1 MIMAVSCSRTSLLA
15 LWLWSFTLV
24 WRCCLCQ
31 TELGGHLSGSRVLT
45 LAGSPYVAAEDIHVP
60 SGSVLTVEPG
70 VTVRFGP
77 GVGLFVAG
85 ALKAQGRD
93 DQRITFTRLDGAPT
107 WNLSSR
113 LGLGIRL
120 VEGRTLNEG
129 RLELQDANDTWGT
142 VCDDGWDSRDT
153 AVACR
158 QLGYRGGGE
167 FRRFGTGTGPILL
180 DEMDCDGSELALFK
194 CRVQTLGNHDCG
206 HDEDVGLVCQG
217 PHIMR
222 PLNGWHGIEFVP
234 DRTNKDERSVLEYV
248 DIIYA
253 GISTN
258 LESVSSLRVVGV
270 APKIHKVRIKASSG
284 TGMEFDSM
292 ETPLNLTDTIVSG
305 SIVSGINITTQ
316 VGGVTL
322 RNTKLT
328 NNGEDGLRY
337 SFRHGDY
344 LPGPG
349 DFCAF
354 LPQAEAG
361 FDQYPIHLE
370 GRSSRDKDC
379 TKVFTTSPG
388 HVLTVQY
395 VKWKGVPRDDSFL
408 QVRDGP
414 DETAPAL
421 GDHNFSENMH
431 KSVTSSGNVLFMR
444 FKTKRAYDDL
454 FEIRILSSEGD
465 SVDLSL
471 DRCLLHRN
479 GGDGVVV
486 QNLQGEVKVQ
496 ETLLAS
502 NGKAGFHIASGIGN
516 VLLEKVVAQENKGNG
531 LLFDYFG
538 GKEVIKDSVVSRN
551 GKDGLASAPPQ
562 VLENL
567 EQFEVL
573 NSTFIANKGL
583 AIKLSSTC
591 SLTSSSIIITK
602 NIINSNGEGA
612 VDIGS
617 CTIGYPSKVLVK
629 ENMFRRNFGRAFV
642 IRDMNEFNLRIEGNI
657 FQDNRDT
664 TIHLISPNVRSGPV
678 DIEVVSNSF
687 FMNSGPSII
696 YVDLMNGD
704 TDEQIPAHSFIFI
717 FNVLEENTV
726 TVPFPYLIGRALS
739 NAVVVFKATNTLIEK
754 SIFDNPDSRYELSTL
769 LFSPPTRLLA
779 TRNWWGTKRKA
790 VIAARIFDYNSRY
803 TLAKVDFT
811 PYLLSP
817 DISNLTLSGSTEPA
831 NKFVLLNR
839 TIGGTIG
846 GNVVLSKR
854 LSPYVVT
861 RDINILPG
869 GKLVLEAGVRLEFL
883 MHVGMMIHGQL
894 IANGTETANI
904 TLTLHE
910 PSQDGGNVR
919 LVDGKGP
926 WEGRVEVRRGGR
938 WGTVCSKGW
947 DAVDTMILCK
957 QLGYP
962 DYYEYLSRPGPL
974 SAPILLNN
982 VSCNDQDHDIVKC
995 RSTPVGNSTCKHQD
1009 DLYVGCLRGHWS
1021 GIRFTASTG
1030 YSSLLHTVVERGG
1043 AQDNNDSPMVPSAIR
1058 VDLHN
1063 HTFKHV
1069 EIRDSAQMGM
1079 HILYTHPFRDSAEIT
1094 NVTVIDSPN
1103 IGLSMR
1109 SPTFKIINSTVSG
1122 SGRDGIVFE
1131 RPQHRDPYVTDA
1143 EDVMLPQF
1151 RHKVCS
1157 GDKTLDSNDFLYV
1170 ELDENTESV
1179 CTDTITAQE
1188 GSVIGIV
1195 VLEALLDPSEELVV
1209 TAGSP
1214 GNDSAARIV
1223 VVTDDPLDYQTQKL
1237 VATEGTITVNYKG
1250 SSSGFGLLRMLVLS
1264 IPEQTFS
1271 SESGIQV
1278 AACNMSNNR
1287 ANGIRV
1293 NFQSNE
1299 TLTTITGTN
1308 IERSGMR
1315 GLHVEKSLGNVE
1327 VALSVIHNNMY
1338 SGVIL
1343 MYYGG
1348 ALDMI
1353 RSAVT
1358 NNTNGIEFYAGYTW
1372 IGDKMPTI
1380 YHTVEDCE
1388 ISGNTEHAISVT
1400 TDHGSEKLWQLEI
1413 SGSRITHNRGDIIHI
1428 YPMQSI
1434 KGKSYPFLV
1443 FTSVEFTHN
1452 EGRVMSIYGMY
1463 SEILLQNSTFDNN
1476 FGSIIDVQDAG
1487 SVKMTIRD
1495 NKFVS
1500 NDCGDAGVLMVTGKE
1515 KRMAIS
1521 RNLFYNNTGR
1531 FVVYFQLLSQSL
1543 DDESRLITFSHNTLQ
1558 SNLYRRQDV
1567 FSDQLMSF
1575 AFGISGLM
1583 APLLRYNRF
1592 HNEDLRLELFV
1603 DIPAVSVDSEIDAR
1617 LNWWGTPEEH
1627 LLMERIFDFEDWNDR
1642 ALVEYFPFLASPADD
1657 AVVIDTMVRYR
1668 GDDTIL
1674 GGRLLDHSTLTIDRS
1689 PYYVSSDLT
1698 VMHNVTL
1705 SIEPGVEIR
1714 FAPRV
1719 GLLVLGSLLAQGT
1732 EKDHITFTGMEDSE
1746 ARFISDT
1753 SVYDLPVRL
1762 VGGFWRSE
1770 GRLEVFYRNQWGTV
1784 CKDGWDYKDAAVVC
1798 RQLGYGP
1805 PDQRDWKFKI
1815 DAAGRPDGPV
1825 WMDNVHCSGDEGVLT
1840 ECAFG
1845 SLGYSLCSH
1854 SYDVGVRC
1862 DGGAVGEKIPWGN
1875 VRFSV
1880 DQAVY
1885 DRQVSESLLEYVDI
1899 SGGGFLHQRRIA
1911 ALQATYIYP
1920 DIKFVTISNCS
1931 GSGLEVLVPQTE
1943 TSIADSIFLHNRG
1956 SGVNI
1961 IRSEYD
1967 LRIRNITT
1975 VNNNDNGVSFST
1987 LDIIENER
1995 HFGFCSFSDPSRT
2008 LPVRN
2013 RAFLHYK
2020 SSLLRQEVAEAY
2032 KIIRAPDGFV
2042 VDIRILTG
2050 SFYNQKKRIS
2060 FFKGDRFTDEE
2071 LFIVID
2077 EMNNPKENQ
2086 VYSTGTN
2093 IVGISFNN
2101 YERSP
2106 DFEFLAEIVAVPISY
2121 PPCTF
2126 SKDSPCKWRD
2136 VEMEEISPRSK
2147 WVIYDGS
2154 VASHYFYGTNY
2165 DAGGEYKGRYIYV
2178 GTGLEDF
2185 NKDEAAYSVLAG
2197 PVLPVEL
2204 DLCTLSFYYHMRGPR
2219 TSLVIYV
2226 NDTSGFREIWQA
2238 QENRDTDG
2246 WQQVV
2251 VPLSQIVD
2259 DFNAVFIGGH
2269 ARTIPSH
2276 VALDN
2281 IEFKKCSKGK
2291 FASHVVSDSVFVG
2304 NKRSGIHYS
2313 STFERNPKVNI
2324 ERNILAENGGNLIG
2338 GADLSSALAMTVGD
2352 AEFMITNNLVTNN
2365 RVGGVH
2371 ILMHSRNPEPRS
2383 NMIANNVLTNNRD
2396 SEAVLLRSMVM
2407 PMMSINIV
2415 GNNIA
2420 HNAAKDYR
2428 SALVITNT
2436 VANVYNNTFY
2446 NNSGMYTVE
2455 WQYQGASALTDPTEQ
2470 QYFTGNLVHFNK
2482 GENLDLQATIVTDG
2496 PIMYQ
2501 SNFIKNPANEY
2512 EISQLQYQFEE
2523 EEEEKPK
2530 GDEELDDDV
2539 DEEEKEEVS
2548 VIATN
2553 NWWGFTKRPEVA
2565 DRILGELR
2573 TSRSKVTYVPF
2584 LTAPP
2589 FQYRT
2594 ESCPMGWL
2602 PHRGSCYTYKPEVFT
2617 WKEAVETCLSEGA
2630 SIAWITDVIERDFV
2644 LEMLLSRG
2652 YNENYNEPAWVE
2664 AASHL
2669 TAQQEGFA
2677 ARNRP
2682 KCSYLKLPGFKGDDG
2697 LSLYPDCGL
2706 ERHPVVCRKDIVG
2719 NCPKNCFHHG
2729 LCMGTSCVCD
2739 KGWEGDDCSK
2749 FHCKE
2754 IGNCNDVG
2762 ECVGPSHCKCKPGW
2776 KGSACSVTYCNRYD
2790 TCRSCTKQPGCGWC
2804 DTTSQCLA
2812 GSGDGPDKLTPTCPS
2827 YFYYDCITIGGM
2839 ESCSEQIEQINC
2851 LSKYCN
2857 NTRTILD
2864 EEVCRRCQDIEG
2876 CYKDSELGIC
2886 PVWNEQKCP
2895 SGFVRPDYSDESRI
2909 LRSLVHRNVKYVD
2922 PKKVILYSCPVEPIV
2937 RETATDTTLF
2947 VAYPKID
2954 AFDGDIISSPQSGG
2968 VMHWVD
2974 KVENLE
2980 NHTMIVAKP
2989 VGLEDVVSYADFS
3002 QKVQMY
3008 RVNDEKAKEAL
3019 PDHFSLNSV
3028 KEGFDPRTGRY
3039 IHFMEDRPV
3048 YKCLGR
3054 EFIDLNTGNLVTS
3067 YYMIMPANPE
3077 PEPAVNE
3084 GDLVADAESQ
3094 GFIEVV
3100 KDFTEE
3106 ELGVFVHTEHKQ
3118 CEPGNVQWLDEL
3130 ESKIRKKH
3138 KSEIVEATLACTGGD
3153 SRPGLLV
3160 LDTTSA
3166 EDLNIRPGNVIIG
3179 RTTGAVLSQI
3189 ITVSYEE
3196 GFLFLESV
3204 ALTSSSDYV
3213 EKEKLMLSSTR
3224 RKKRA
3229 LGESTAVADFDWNR
3243 RLRST
3248 SEDEEDTVDI
3258 SASVKFTPKLDLTL
3272 AVTSAPPYLTAIGAE
3287 LDGPIQLL
3295 ANATYSFKAR
3305 KSSSGSQQL
3314 AIRQAKSAL
3323 EFCIIVGPP
3332 SASVCVPG
3340 KLLLHAEVLFHAEM
3354 EGAGV
3359 LTVGTTANSEVKM
3372 GGRWRRSSK
3381 GMDFSE
3387 PGKPFD
3393 IHHNYDVNMPAGNNG
3408 TVTISVSPTFSVQW
3422 PSFSTPTLPPGVH
3435 KDIPDWMKDALGAA
3449 GADTFWTGEP
3459 LMQASVNTPLVASLK
3474 ASTCSERCSTSD
3486 MPQYVELSGGVVK
3499 AGGALNISSKR
3510 FNDTFRSFQAPDYM
3524 NSSMVNITSGCDG
3537 QLELCC
3543 TCPGTGEP
3551 GSVNPYTG
3559 ECMCDC
3565 YCDPPLN
3572 TRKGTPMRDGSCVCN
3587 TCPGG
3592 LPRMYMEDGGMGCP
3606 CLCNDLSEHDMNED
3620 GSCPCECDCPDGSTD
3635 TIAPDGSCPC
3645 RCTCN
3650 NCQDSILGPDGCIC
3664 PNDVCPVCDDGRL
3677 PTWEGCKCSC
3687 PESEDCGRPPI
3698 CVVGRRG
3705 PECDQPDCS
3714 PCQDCSG
3721 NGVCAADVGTGC
3733 GSTCRC
3739 HRGWSGPCCN
3749 RRRARRA
3756 WGDPHLETL
3765 DGIHFDYFG
3774 IGEFWDCKSP
3784 VNDFGIQTRFFAHE
3798 RVSLT
3803 GAVAVKAGPSVVTIT
3818 TPPKSANAS
3827 HLPFLRIDG
3836 VLQPVALG
3844 QRYTLANN
3852 TVLLDVSNPSEGR
3865 VEDPGAVVALFSFQ
3879 FVSGASISV
3888 DVRHSPVMQRMYMN
3902 VMFLPTAK
3910 FKGNT
3915 DGLCGT
3921 LDNDPGNDFTGPDG
3935 VLLPDAMAFAESWRV
3950 NETNEDGG
3958 LEGSWSWTASNFHH
3972 GDVMDHAYTDPYYI
3986 PLYDISGLPPDRLNA
4001 ARDACINKKLP
4012 KDLLIN
4018 CVFDV
4023 ALTMDSSFAEQ
4034 GQLNLECPTE
4044 CTGKGRCVEGECVCL
4059 PGWTGAECET
4069 GLCANCSEEHG
4080 TCLDG
4085 FCQCDIGWEGPGCT
4099 WEATCYNVNNCT
4111 SPEHGLCEETDVCQC
4126 NDGFSGIDCG
4136 LQATC
4141 YDVDDC
4147 SGNGVCVDFDWCRC
4161 DVGWTGEDCSVQSCQ
4176 DLDYCSGH
4184 GECIAYDV
4192 CACHRG
4198 WKGRSCALPDC
4209 PKLSQCSGHG
4219 DCVAPNR
4226 CRCHSGYFGR
4236 NCSTT
4241 FNCSHLNNC
4250 YNNGMCVVERLE
4262 DGSVANACRCYPG
4275 YGGADCGQVAC
4286 DEVRQC
4292 SRHGRCVEPNVCE
4305 CNYGYAGHDCSRY
4318 TCQGMHYCSGHGVCI
4333 GYDVCYCHS
4342 LWYGRACSEPDCT
4355 RVNHCSS
4362 QGTCISPD
4370 TCDCFPGFDGEDCS
4384 RASTVNEHPPVFE
4397 PDFYNVTI
4405 LENVPIGSKILSPN
4419 GYDED
4424 GGKNGLLTF
4433 TLLPFGAYNLFTIDT
4448 RTGDV
4453 YTSADVDYERLRMPS
4468 IQLTVVAT
4476 DKGTNPLAAT
4486 AVVTINVQDLNDNC
4500 PVFYANIPLFVNFPT
4515 TTEPGTILAVT
4526 RAHDWDSGKNG
4537 EIWYILD
4544 QDTNINLFDIHW
4556 DSGVIRSIDQLPAGV
4571 HRIGVIASDKGE
4583 APCSRRIVITLLVSK
4598 VVRKLSTSPGSP
4610 YTYEYDIEPD
4620 EEEEEEEEVFVEPT
4634 SASTEEFDVIAW
4646 LTSGQDRQPTSVVPE
4661 GSTLEMEFSAT
4672 AIGSDETGSPTSSA
4686 EKTLDEFLRSRLGT
4700 KDPGNTAEG
4709 SSVDAGEP
4717 LEIVVDSEP
4726 LPGPD
4731 TESSATS
4738 SGSDLNDDQLKESD
4752 LPLTSSTS
4760 DDDVE
4765 DASDQDESNPSA
4777 SGTGEIDTPV
4787 TEKINTR
4794 TPVTDGKEQTNPPAT
4809 AAAIITTT
4817 AAGTTTTTA
4826 AATTSTS
4833 TTATTTTTVKTTT
4846 ATTTTTAA
4854 SNTEPAPIR
4863 PRKGKPQLE
4872 GVSAPS
4878 PTIGD
4883 FTSKVDPPTPASE
4896 NTVETVF
4903 SGIENAEPPVEYG
4916 DTLEFDFFGT
4926 LTPLEEIPDP
4936 TPKTT
4941 LERNEQ
4947 SLIRES
4953 SRENELP
4960 TEDRSLLRSEV
4971 FDESGGDSNIV
4982 TDPIRPSP
4990 GIGATGPRNLQF
5002 PGWRESVQYKQLAAL
5017 GRQDLDADSEE
5028 DRDPLRAR
5036 GALAQFAGGEETV
5049 PVGHKP
5055 PPAHGKQDPGGSV
5068 ARSGDRE
5075 AVTRGG
5081 KKRQP
5086 ASPRPP
5092 TPLPV
5097 PSPAPTSKPQTTTK
5111 STGKKKKKKSRWQ
5124 RPSKYNGPV
5133 SPGAIAGGCMVISM
5147 ALLML
5152 AVIQRQNREKVERK
5166 RIIKWISSI
5175 PNNLDDFDMSNIEPF
5190 TVPISQTSPQRTSRT
5205 TTVQIE
5211 TCDRQ
5216 RQPLVRSQSEHLPR
5230 DQERRPASF
5239 PYCTACTTQS
5249 SLTSSDSSNRA
5260 LLSTKSVSEASSA
5273 VVTESSAE
5281 C

>member
-1 MIMAVSCSRTSLLA
+1 MIDVPCSPLA
-15 LWLWSFTLV
+15 TAAHPQSYIAESPV
-24 WRCCLCQ
+24 
-31 TELGGHLSGSRVLT
+31 EA
-45 LAGSPYVAAEDIHVP
+45 LAG
-60 SGSVLTVEPG
+60 
-70 VTVRFGP
+70 R
-77 GVGLFVAG
+77 
-85 ALKAQGRD
+85 
-93 DQRITFTRLDGAPT
+93 
-107 WNLSSR
+107 
-113 LGLGIRL
+113 
-120 VEGRTLNEG
+120 
-129 RLELQDANDTWGT
+129 
-142 VCDDGWDSRDT
+142 
-153 AVACR
+153 
-158 QLGYRGGGE
+158 
-167 FRRFGTGTGPILL
+167 
-180 DEMDCDGSELALFK
+180 
-194 CRVQTLGNHDCG
+194 G

-217 PHIMR
+217 PHIMQ
-222 PLNGWHGIEFVP
+222 PLNGWHGVEFVP
-234 DRTNKDERSVLEYV
+234 DRTNKDERSILEYV

-253 GISTN
+253 GISTG
-258 LESVSSLRVVGV
+258 LDSAASLRVVGV
-270 APKIHKVRIKASSG
+270 APKIHKVRVKASSG

-292 ETPLNLTDTIVSG
+292 ETPLNLTDSIVSG
-305 SIVSGINITTQ
+305 SIGSGINITTQ

-322 RNTKLT
+322 RNSKVTS
-328 NNGEDGLRY
+328 NGEEGLRY

-395 VKWKGVPRDDSFL
+395 VKWRGVPRDDSFL

-414 DETAPAL
+414 DETSPVL
-421 GDHNFSENMH
+421 GDHHFSENLH
-431 KSVTSSGNVLFMR
+431 KSVTSTGNVLFMR
-444 FKTKRAYDDL
+444 FKTRGAYDDF
-454 FEIRILSSEGD
+454 FEIRILSSEGE

-471 DRCLLHRN
+471 NRCLFHRN

-486 QNLQGEVKVQ
+486 ENLQGEVKVQ

-502 NGKAGFHIASGIGN
+502 NGKSGFHIASGIGN
-516 VLLEKVVAQENKGNG
+516 VLLEKVVAQENKENG

-538 GKEVIKDSVVSRN
+538 GKEIIQDSVVSRN
-551 GKDGLASAPPQ
+551 GRDGLASAPPQ
-562 VLENL
+562 VFENL
-567 EQFEVL
+567 EQFEVR
-573 NSTFIANKGL
+573 NSTFVANKGL

-591 SLTSSSIIITK
+591 SLNASSLVITK
-602 NIINSNGEGA
+602 NIINSNGKGA

-617 CTIGYPSKVLVK
+617 CTIGYRTKVLVK
-629 ENMFRRNFGRAFV
+629 ENMFRRNYGQVFV

-657 FQDNRDT
+657 FQDNKDT
-664 TIHLISPNVRSGPV
+664 TVHLVSPNVRSGPV

-704 TDEQIPAHSFIFI
+704 TDERVPAHSFIFV

-726 TVPFPYLIGRALS
+726 SVPFPYLIGRALS
-739 NAVVVFKATNTLIEK
+739 NAVMVFKATNTLIEK

-779 TRNWWGTKRKA
+779 TRNWWGTRRKA
-790 VIAARIFDYNSRY
+790 VIAAKIFDYNSRY

-817 DISNLTLSGSTEPA
+817 DISNLTLSGSVEPA
-831 NKFVLLNR
+831 NKFVILNR

-846 GNVVLSKR
+846 GNVFLSKR

-861 RDINILPG
+861 RDINILPSG
-869 GKLVLEAGVRLEFL
+869 RLVLEAGVRLEFL

-894 IANGTETANI
+894 IAEGTKKANI

-910 PSQDGGNVR
+910 PSQDVGNVR

-926 WEGRVEVRRGGR
+926 WEGRVEVRRGGQ

-947 DAVDTMILCK
+947 NAADTMILCK

-962 DYYEYLSRPGPL
+962 DYYEYLSKPGPP

-982 VSCNDQDHDIVKC
+982 VSCSSQDHDIAKC

-1030 YSSLLHTVVERGG
+1030 HSSLLHTVVERGG

-1069 EIRDSAQMGM
+1069 QIRDSAQMGM
-1079 HILYTHPFRDSAEIT
+1079 HILYTHPFRDSAEVT

-1109 SPTFKIINSTVSG
+1109 SPKFKIINSTVSG
-1122 SGRDGIVFE
+1122 SGRDGVVFE

-1157 GDKTLDSNDFLYV
+1157 GDKTLKSNDFLYV

-1179 CTDTITAQE
+1179 CTDTITTQE
-1188 GSVIGIV
+1188 GSVIGVV
-1195 VLEALLDPSEELVV
+1195 VLEALLDPSESLVV

-1214 GNDSAARIV
+1214 GNDSTANIV

-1237 VATEGTITVNYKG
+1237 VATEGTITVNYRG

-1271 SESGIQV
+1271 GESGIQV
-1278 AACNMSNNR
+1278 EACNMSNNR

-1299 TLTTITGTN
+1299 TLTTITETN
-1308 IERSGMR
+1308 IEKSGMR
-1315 GLHVEKSLGNVE
+1315 GLHVEKSLGNVQ
-1327 VALSVIHNNMY
+1327 VVQSVIHNNMY

-1348 ALDMI
+1348 AIDLI
-1353 RSAVT
+1353 RSSIT
-1358 NNTNGIEFYAGYTW
+1358 NNTNGVEFYAGYTW
-1372 IGDKMPTI
+1372 LGDQMPKI

-1413 SGSRITHNRGDIIHI
+1413 SGTRIAHNHGDIIHI

-1443 FTSVEFTHN
+1443 FKRVEFTHN

-1558 SNLYRRQDV
+1558 SNIYRRQDV

-1592 HNEDLRLELFV
+1592 HNEELRLELFV
-1603 DIPAVSVDSEIDAR
+1603 DVPAVSVDSEIDAR

-1642 ALVEYFPFLASPADD
+1642 ALVEYFPFLSSPADD
-1657 AVVIDTMVRYR
+1657 AVVIDTMARYR

-1674 GGRLLDHSTLTIDRS
+1674 GGRLLDHSTLTRDRS

-1705 SIEPGVEIR
+1705 SIEPGVELR

-1732 EKDHITFTGMEDSE
+1732 EKEHITFTGMEDSE
-1746 ARFISDT
+1746 ARFITDT

-1784 CKDGWDYKDAAVVC
+1784 CKDGWDYKDALVVC

-1805 PDQRDWKFKI
+1805 PDQRDWKFKTE
-1815 DAAGRPDGPV
+1815 AAGRPEGPV

-1854 SYDVGVRC
+1854 RYDVGIRC
-1862 DGGAVGEKIPWGN
+1862 DGGAVKEKIPWGN

-1899 SGGGFLHQRRIA
+1899 TGGGFLHQRRIA

-1920 DIKFVTISNCS
+1920 DIKFLTISNCS

-1975 VNNNDNGVSFST
+1975 VNNNDNGVSFSP

-2060 FFKGDRFTDEE
+2060 FFKGDKFTDDE

-2093 IVGISFNN
+2093 VVGISFNN

-2126 SKDSPCKWRD
+2126 SQDSPCKWRD
-2136 VEMEEISPRSK
+2136 VQMEEITPRSK

-2185 NKDEAAYSVLAG
+2185 DKDEAAYSVLSG

-2238 QENRDTDG
+2238 RENRDTDG

-2304 NKRSGIHYS
+2304 NRRSGIHYS
-2313 STFERNPKVNI
+2313 STFERNPKVNV
-2324 ERNILAENGGNLIG
+2324 ERNILAENGDNLIG

-2365 RVGGVH
+2365 RVGGIH
-2371 ILMHSRNPEPRS
+2371 ILMHSRNPEQRS

-2415 GNNIA
+2415 GNHIA
-2420 HNAAKDYR
+2420 HNAAKEYR

-2470 QYFTGNLVHFNK
+2470 QYFAGNLVHFNK
-2482 GENLDLQATIVTDG
+2482 GENQALQATIVTDG

-2512 EISQLQYQFEE
+2512 EISQLQYQYEE
-2523 EEEEKPK
+2523 EVEEKPK
-2530 GDEELDDDV
+2530 GDEELDEDV
-2539 DEEEKEEVS
+2539 EEEEEVS

-2565 DRILGELR
+2565 DRILGKQR
-2573 TSRSKVTYVPF
+2573 TSKSKVTYVPF

-2602 PHRGSCYTYKPEVFT
+2602 PHGGSCYTYKPEVFT
-2617 WKEAVETCLSEGA
+2617 WKEAVEVCLSDGA

-2697 LSLYPDCGL
+2697 LSLYPDCEL

-2739 KGWEGDDCSK
+2739 RGWEGDDCSK

-2754 IGNCNDVG
+2754 IGNCNGVG

-2776 KGSACSVTYCNRYD
+2776 KGSACSITYCNRYD
-2790 TCRSCTKQPGCGWC
+2790 TCRSCTRQPGCGWC
-2804 DTTSQCLA
+2804 DTTSQCMA
-2812 GSGDGPDKLTPTCPS
+2812 GSGDGPDKSTPTCPS
-2827 YFYYDCITIGGM
+2827 YFYYDCITVGGM
-2839 ESCSEQIEQINC
+2839 ESCSEQIEQISC
-2851 LSKYCN
+2851 LSRYCN

-2864 EEVCRRCQDIEG
+2864 EEICRRCQDIEG

-2886 PVWNEQKCP
+2886 PVWNEQRCP

-2909 LRSLVHRNVKYVD
+2909 LRSLVHSNVKYVD
-2922 PKKVILYSCPVEPIV
+2922 PKKVILYSCPVEPIL

-3054 EFIDLNTGNLVTS
+3054 EFIDLNTGNLITS

-3077 PEPAVNE
+3077 PEPAVNP
-3084 GDLVADAESQ
+3084 GDLVADQESQ

-3106 ELGVFVHTEHKQ
+3106 DLGVFVHTEHKQ
-3118 CEPGNVQWLDEL
+3118 CEPGDVSWLDEL

-3189 ITVSYEE
+3189 ITVNYEE

-3213 EKEKLMLSSTR
+3213 EKEKLMLSDGKR

-3229 LGESTAVADFDWNR
+3229 LGSSTAVADFDWNR

-3272 AVTSAPPYLTAIGAE
+3272 AVTSVPPYLTAIGAE

-3305 KSSSGSQQL
+3305 
-3314 AIRQAKSAL
+3314 
-3323 EFCIIVGPP
+3323 
-3332 SASVCVPG
+3332 
-3340 KLLLHAEVLFHAEM
+3340 
-3354 EGAGV
+3354 
-3359 LTVGTTANSEVKM
+3359 
-3372 GGRWRRSSK
+3372 
-3381 GMDFSE
+3381 
-3387 PGKPFD
+3387 
-3393 IHHNYDVNMPAGNNG
+3393 
-3408 TVTISVSPTFSVQW
+3408 
-3422 PSFSTPTLPPGVH
+3422 
-3435 KDIPDWMKDALGAA
+3435 
-3449 GADTFWTGEP
+3449 
-3459 LMQASVNTPLVASLK
+3459 
-3474 ASTCSERCSTSD
+3474 
-3486 MPQYVELSGGVVK
+3486 
-3499 AGGALNISSKR
+3499 
-3510 FNDTFRSFQAPDYM
+3510 
-3524 NSSMVNITSGCDG
+3524 
-3537 QLELCC
+3537 
-3543 TCPGTGEP
+3543 
-3551 GSVNPYTG
+3551 
-3559 ECMCDC
+3559 
-3565 YCDPPLN
+3565 
-3572 TRKGTPMRDGSCVCN
+3572 
-3587 TCPGG
+3587 
-3592 LPRMYMEDGGMGCP
+3592 
-3606 CLCNDLSEHDMNED
+3606 
-3620 GSCPCECDCPDGSTD
+3620 
-3635 TIAPDGSCPC
+3635 
-3645 RCTCN
+3645 
-3650 NCQDSILGPDGCIC
+3650 
-3664 PNDVCPVCDDGRL
+3664 
-3677 PTWEGCKCSC
+3677 
-3687 PESEDCGRPPI
+3687 
-3698 CVVGRRG
+3698 
-3705 PECDQPDCS
+3705 
-3714 PCQDCSG
+3714 
-3721 NGVCAADVGTGC
+3721 
-3733 GSTCRC
+3733 
-3739 HRGWSGPCCN
+3739 
-3749 RRRARRA
+3749 
-3756 WGDPHLETL
+3756 
-3765 DGIHFDYFG
+3765 
-3774 IGEFWDCKSP
+3774 
-3784 VNDFGIQTRFFAHE
+3784 
-3798 RVSLT
+3798 
-3803 GAVAVKAGPSVVTIT
+3803 
-3818 TPPKSANAS
+3818 
-3827 HLPFLRIDG
+3827 
-3836 VLQPVALG
+3836 
-3844 QRYTLANN
+3844 
-3852 TVLLDVSNPSEGR
+3852 
-3865 VEDPGAVVALFSFQ
+3865 
-3879 FVSGASISV
+3879 
-3888 DVRHSPVMQRMYMN
+3888 
-3902 VMFLPTAK
+3902 
-3910 FKGNT
+3910 
-3915 DGLCGT
+3915 
-3921 LDNDPGNDFTGPDG
+3921 
-3935 VLLPDAMAFAESWRV
+3935 
-3950 NETNEDGG
+3950 
-3958 LEGSWSWTASNFHH
+3958 
-3972 GDVMDHAYTDPYYI
+3972 
-3986 PLYDISGLPPDRLNA
+3986 
-4001 ARDACINKKLP
+4001 
-4012 KDLLIN
+4012 
-4018 CVFDV
+4018 
-4023 ALTMDSSFAEQ
+4023 
-4034 GQLNLECPTE
+4034 
-4044 CTGKGRCVEGECVCL
+4044 
-4059 PGWTGAECET
+4059 
-4069 GLCANCSEEHG
+4069 
-4080 TCLDG
+4080 
-4085 FCQCDIGWEGPGCT
+4085 
-4099 WEATCYNVNNCT
+4099 
-4111 SPEHGLCEETDVCQC
+4111 
-4126 NDGFSGIDCG
+4126 
-4136 LQATC
+4136 
-4141 YDVDDC
+4141 
-4147 SGNGVCVDFDWCRC
+4147 
-4161 DVGWTGEDCSVQSCQ
+4161 
-4176 DLDYCSGH
+4176 
-4184 GECIAYDV
+4184 
-4192 CACHRG
+4192 
-4198 WKGRSCALPDC
+4198 
-4209 PKLSQCSGHG
+4209 
-4219 DCVAPNR
+4219 
-4226 CRCHSGYFGR
+4226 
-4236 NCSTT
+4236 
-4241 FNCSHLNNC
+4241 
-4250 YNNGMCVVERLE
+4250 
-4262 DGSVANACRCYPG
+4262 
-4275 YGGADCGQVAC
+4275 
-4286 DEVRQC
+4286 
-4292 SRHGRCVEPNVCE
+4292 
-4305 CNYGYAGHDCSRY
+4305 
-4318 TCQGMHYCSGHGVCI
+4318 
-4333 GYDVCYCHS
+4333 
-4342 LWYGRACSEPDCT
+4342 
-4355 RVNHCSS
+4355 
-4362 QGTCISPD
+4362 
-4370 TCDCFPGFDGEDCS
+4370 
-4384 RASTVNEHPPVFE
+4384 
-4397 PDFYNVTI
+4397 
-4405 LENVPIGSKILSPN
+4405 
-4419 GYDED
+4419 
-4424 GGKNGLLTF
+4424 
-4433 TLLPFGAYNLFTIDT
+4433 
-4448 RTGDV
+4448 
-4453 YTSADVDYERLRMPS
+4453 
-4468 IQLTVVAT
+4468 
-4476 DKGTNPLAAT
+4476 
-4486 AVVTINVQDLNDNC
+4486 
-4500 PVFYANIPLFVNFPT
+4500 
-4515 TTEPGTILAVT
+4515 
-4526 RAHDWDSGKNG
+4526 
-4537 EIWYILD
+4537 
-4544 QDTNINLFDIHW
+4544 
-4556 DSGVIRSIDQLPAGV
+4556 
-4571 HRIGVIASDKGE
+4571 
-4583 APCSRRIVITLLVSK
+4583 
-4598 VVRKLSTSPGSP
+4598 
-4610 YTYEYDIEPD
+4610 
-4620 EEEEEEEEVFVEPT
+4620 
-4634 SASTEEFDVIAW
+4634 
-4646 LTSGQDRQPTSVVPE
+4646 
-4661 GSTLEMEFSAT
+4661 
-4672 AIGSDETGSPTSSA
+4672 
-4686 EKTLDEFLRSRLGT
+4686 
-4700 KDPGNTAEG
+4700 
-4709 SSVDAGEP
+4709 
-4717 LEIVVDSEP
+4717 
-4726 LPGPD
+4726 
-4731 TESSATS
+4731 
-4738 SGSDLNDDQLKESD
+4738 
-4752 LPLTSSTS
+4752 
-4760 DDDVE
+4760 
-4765 DASDQDESNPSA
+4765 
-4777 SGTGEIDTPV
+4777 
-4787 TEKINTR
+4787 
-4794 TPVTDGKEQTNPPAT
+4794 
-4809 AAAIITTT
+4809 
-4817 AAGTTTTTA
+4817 
-4826 AATTSTS
+4826 
-4833 TTATTTTTVKTTT
+4833 
-4846 ATTTTTAA
+4846 
-4854 SNTEPAPIR
+4854 
-4863 PRKGKPQLE
+4863 
-4872 GVSAPS
+4872 
-4878 PTIGD
+4878 
-4883 FTSKVDPPTPASE
+4883 
-4896 NTVETVF
+4896 
-4903 SGIENAEPPVEYG
+4903 
-4916 DTLEFDFFGT
+4916 
-4926 LTPLEEIPDP
+4926 
-4936 TPKTT
+4936 
-4941 LERNEQ
+4941 
-4947 SLIRES
+4947 
-4953 SRENELP
+4953 
-4960 TEDRSLLRSEV
+4960 
-4971 FDESGGDSNIV
+4971 
-4982 TDPIRPSP
+4982 
-4990 GIGATGPRNLQF
+4990 
-5002 PGWRESVQYKQLAAL
+5002 
-5017 GRQDLDADSEE
+5017 
-5028 DRDPLRAR
+5028 
-5036 GALAQFAGGEETV
+5036 
-5049 PVGHKP
+5049 
-5055 PPAHGKQDPGGSV
+5055 
-5068 ARSGDRE
+5068 
-5075 AVTRGG
+5075 
-5081 KKRQP
+5081 
-5086 ASPRPP
+5086 
-5092 TPLPV
+5092 
-5097 PSPAPTSKPQTTTK
+5097 
-5111 STGKKKKKKSRWQ
+5111 
-5124 RPSKYNGPV
+5124 
-5133 SPGAIAGGCMVISM
+5133 
-5147 ALLML
+5147 
-5152 AVIQRQNREKVERK
+5152 
-5166 RIIKWISSI
+5166 
-5175 PNNLDDFDMSNIEPF
+5175 
-5190 TVPISQTSPQRTSRT
+5190 
-5205 TTVQIE
+5205 
-5211 TCDRQ
+5211 
-5216 RQPLVRSQSEHLPR
+5216 
-5230 DQERRPASF
+5230 
-5239 PYCTACTTQS
+5239 
-5249 SLTSSDSSNRA
+5249 
-5260 LLSTKSVSEASSA
+5260 
-5273 VVTESSAE
+5273 
-5281 C
+5281 

>member
-1 MIMAVSCSRTSLLA
+1 MAVSCSRTSLLA

-217 PHIMR
+217 PHIMQ

-253 GISTN
+253 GISTS
-258 LESVSSLRVVGV
+258 LESASSLRVVGV

-414 DETAPAL
+414 DETAPVL

-431 KSVTSSGNVLFMR
+431 KSVTSTGNVLFMR

-454 FEIRILSSEGD
+454 FEIRILSSEGE

-591 SLTSSSIIITK
+591 SLTSSNIIITK

-664 TIHLISPNVRSGPV
+664 TIQLISPNVRSGPV

-754 SIFDNPDSRYELSTL
+754 SIFDNPDSKYELSTL

-995 RSTPVGNSTCKHQD
+995 RSTPVGNSSCKHQD

-1030 YSSLLHTVVERGG
+1030 YSSLLYTVVERGG

-1122 SGRDGIVFE
+1122 S
-1131 RPQHRDPYVTDA
+1131 
-1143 EDVMLPQF
+1143 
-1151 RHKVCS
+1151 
-1157 GDKTLDSNDFLYV
+1157 
-1170 ELDENTESV
+1170 
-1179 CTDTITAQE
+1179 
-1188 GSVIGIV
+1188 
-1195 VLEALLDPSEELVV
+1195 
-1209 TAGSP
+1209 P

-1237 VATEGTITVNYKG
+1237 VATEGTITVNYQG

-1353 RSAVT
+1353 RSSVT

-1899 SGGGFLHQRRIA
+1899 TGGGFLHQRRIA

-1975 VNNNDNGVSFST
+1975 VNNNDNGVSFSP

-2060 FFKGDRFTDEE
+2060 FFKGDKFTDEE

-2324 ERNILAENGGNLIG
+2324 ERNILAENGGSLIG

-2365 RVGGVH
+2365 QVGGVH

-3213 EKEKLMLSSTR
+3213 EKEKLMLSSTK

-3354 EGAGV
+3354 E
-3359 LTVGTTANSEVKM
+3359 
-3372 GGRWRRSSK
+3372 
-3381 GMDFSE
+3381 
-3387 PGKPFD
+3387 KPFD

-3572 TRKGTPMRDGSCVCN
+3572 TRKGIPMRDGSCVCN

-4069 GLCANCSEEHG
+4069 GLCANCSKEHG

-4556 DSGVIRSIDQLPAGV
+4556 DSGVIRSIDQLPA
-4571 HRIGVIASDKGE
+4571 
-4583 APCSRRIVITLLVSK
+4583 
-4598 VVRKLSTSPGSP
+4598 
-4610 YTYEYDIEPD
+4610 
-4620 EEEEEEEEVFVEPT
+4620 
-4634 SASTEEFDVIAW
+4634 
-4646 LTSGQDRQPTSVVPE
+4646 
-4661 GSTLEMEFSAT
+4661 
-4672 AIGSDETGSPTSSA
+4672 
-4686 EKTLDEFLRSRLGT
+4686 
-4700 KDPGNTAEG
+4700 
-4709 SSVDAGEP
+4709 
-4717 LEIVVDSEP
+4717 
-4726 LPGPD
+4726 
-4731 TESSATS
+4731 
-4738 SGSDLNDDQLKESD
+4738 
-4752 LPLTSSTS
+4752 
-4760 DDDVE
+4760 
-4765 DASDQDESNPSA
+4765 
-4777 SGTGEIDTPV
+4777 
-4787 TEKINTR
+4787 
-4794 TPVTDGKEQTNPPAT
+4794 
-4809 AAAIITTT
+4809 
-4817 AAGTTTTTA
+4817 
-4826 AATTSTS
+4826 
-4833 TTATTTTTVKTTT
+4833 
-4846 ATTTTTAA
+4846 
-4854 SNTEPAPIR
+4854 
-4863 PRKGKPQLE
+4863 
-4872 GVSAPS
+4872 
-4878 PTIGD
+4878 
-4883 FTSKVDPPTPASE
+4883 
-4896 NTVETVF
+4896 
-4903 SGIENAEPPVEYG
+4903 EYG

-4960 TEDRSLLRSEV
+4960 TEDRSLLRSELY
-4971 FDESGGDSNIV
+4971 DESGGDSNIV

-5111 STGKKKKKKSRWQ
+5111 STGKKKKKSRWQ